1 MALTKRIL
9 NVVMTLDSGDVT
21 LDASL
26 DMHVNVS
33 KMALGLQHTC
43 TIDVFG
49 LSQALRQTLLSQ
61 FTAWNKRQ
69 IEQPVGAVAPRNN
82 FVPVKVYAGYHS
94 GSVGPAAPGQNTT
107 TLIFDGWVVLCD
119 PISGPP
125 NIGVRLTCYQLA
137 QQKTQFISDVAP
149 ASATVEQY
157 ANWIAKQMGLAR
169 VLCVTSLKDKVIS
182 NLSGTTEIVA
192 ALLVDIQEAFRPN
205 VAAFI
210 DNNTLIVKDVNQ
222 VIDNFNTVAVDEF
235 IGTPMWTEW
244 GVEFTCLY
252 DPKIQL
258 AGAATLKSLMNPG
271 LNKSW
276 VITALRYNLSSRAE
290 PFYVTVDGCPPA

>member
-9 NVVMTLDSGDVT
+9 NAVITLDSGDVT

-26 DMHVNVS
+26 DLHVRVS
-33 KMALGLQHTC
+33 KDALGIQQTC

-49 LSQALRQTLLSQ
+49 LSQTLRQTLLSQ

-69 IEQPVGAVAPRNN
+69 IEQPVGGVAPRNN
-82 FVPVKVYAGYHS
+82 YVPIKVYAGYQ
-94 GSVGPAAPGQNTT
+94 GESVGPAAPGQNTS
-107 TLIFDGWVVLCD
+107 TLIFDGWVVLCE

-149 ASATVEQY
+149 TSATVEQY

-169 VLCVTSLKDKVIS
+169 VLCVTSQKDKVITNPS
-182 NLSGTTEIVA
+182 ATTEVVG
-192 ALLVDIQEAFRPN
+192 ALLIDIQSMYRPN

-210 DNNTLIVKDVNQ
+210 DNNTLIVKDQNQ
-222 VIDNFNTVAVDEF
+222 VIDSFNTVNVDEF

-244 GVEFTCLY
+244 GVQFQCLY

-258 AGAATLKSLMNPG
+258 AGAATLKSLMNPS

-276 VITALRYNLSSRAE
+276 VITSLRYDLASRAE
-290 PFYVTVDGCPPA
+290 PFYVTVNGCPPA